1 MNAPPLPPPV
11 APAPAAP
18 VDLAAAIKS
27 AGPHRATKLW
37 WLLGVVVVALGVG
50 GWWWWRRAQAEK
62 NQPPPYATEVLA
74 RGDINLVITAT
85 GNLVPTNEVTVGS
98 ELSGTTLEVYAD
110 INDRVTK
117 GQSLAKLDT
126 SKLAQQTAI
135 SRASVVSAQAKVAQA
150 DATVQESAA
159 ALGRVQELSRLSGGR
174 VPAKSDLDAAV
185 AAADRARAD
194 AASARA
200 AVGEAE
206 AQVHINENDLAK
218 ALIKSPIDGIVLTR
232 SIEPGQT
239 VAASFTAPQLFVIAE
254 KLEHMKLNVA
264 IAEADIGRVAAPQP
278 ALLADPGQR
287 GLVDGPGVLQLH
299 HPLIDGEGRQAR
311 LAAAQALVVDVE
323 VAAVG
328 DARVRAQRAAQAA
341 QAVEEAVR
349 VTIQSVP
356 GRGPELL
363 VVLLVVHMGPGQAV
377 AGVAEAVGVHQVGHR
392 VVLDPVQPRRA
403 EVDRRPADVGGVDT
417 TADAIPGLD
426 QSDLDAGGQEHPQ
439 SRRRCHGLKCRS
451 FRTLP

>member
-1 MNAPPLPPPV
+1 MNAPSLPPPV
-11 APAPAAP
+11 APASAAP

-37 WLLGVVVVALGVG
+37 WLLGLVVAVLGVA

-62 NQPPPYATEVLA
+62 NRPAPYATEVLA
-74 RGDINLVITAT
+74 RGDISLVITAT

-126 SKLAQQTAI
+126 SKLAQQTAS
-135 SRASVVSAQAKVAQA
+135 SRAAVVSAQAKVAQA

-159 ALGRVQELSRLSGGR
+159 ALGRVQELSRLSGGK
-174 VPAKSDLDAAV
+174 VPARSDLDAAV

-254 KLEHMKLNVA
+254 KLEHMKLNIA
-264 IAEADIGRVAAPQP
+264 IAEADIGRVAAAQP
-278 ALLADPGQR
+278 ATFTVDAWPDRSYAAAVSRVSFGSAVTDNVVTYLAELAVANDDLSLRPGMTATADIRVAESKNVFLVPSAALRFSPAAPAAGATAAVKKSFVQSLIPMPTR
-287 GLVDGPGVLQLH
+287 GSKRPAGTLDDAKVVGAGAHIWILRDGQLVELAVKLGLSDGSHTEISGEGLAPGLVVIL
-299 HPLIDGEGRQAR
+299 
-311 LAAAQALVVDVE
+311 
-323 VAAVG
+323 
-328 DARVRAQRAAQAA
+328 RAN
-341 QAVEEAVR
+341 
-349 VTIQSVP
+349 
-356 GRGPELL
+356 
-363 VVLLVVHMGPGQAV
+363 
-377 AGVAEAVGVHQVGHR
+377 
-392 VVLDPVQPRRA
+392 PV
-403 EVDRRPADVGGVDT
+403 
-417 TADAIPGLD
+417 
-426 QSDLDAGGQEHPQ
+426 S
-439 SRRRCHGLKCRS
+439 S
-451 FRTLP
+451 